1 MSHYVGGFCGLFV
14 IASLTFAFPRV
25 GAGVALAL
33 MVLGQGAMALAI
45 DHYGLWG
52 MRVTPASASRLLGVA
67 CLVGGMVLMRR

>member
-1 MSHYVGGFCGLFV
+1 LSHYVGGFCGLFV